1 MDFLTFCKLHGIL
14 IDSLPRMG
22 VWKRYPTEDH
32 PHKRNGAVK
41 FMGDHGFI
49 QNHAVETEVSLWKSD
64 TPNDFDRT
72 KLMRDVRAAE
82 EQTAR
87 RQREA
92 AGKAAWIL
100 SQCKFGKHDYL
111 KAKGFAD
118 EEANVWAH
126 EGRQTLVIPMR
137 MNGNLLG
144 CQLIDEYGVKK
155 FLSGQKTAGAEFIF
169 DNKGDHIL
177 CEGYATA
184 LSVRMALKS
193 LKKRYTIHVCFSAGN
208 MVKVANS
215 LTGGYIIADNDES
228 GTGERVAKQIGW
240 TYFMPPDVGDDFNDF
255 HIKNG
260 LFKASMALMKSIRI

>member
-1 MDFLTFCKLHGIL
+1 MDFLTCCKLHGIL

-49 QNHAVETEVSLWKSD
+49 QNHAIETEVSVWKTDS
-64 TPNDFDRT
+64 PNDFDRA
-72 KLMRDVRAAE
+72 KLVRDVRAAE

-111 KAKGFAD
+111 KSKGFAE

-137 MNGNLLG
+137 MNGSLLG

-155 FLSGQKTAGAEFIF
+155 FLSGQRTAGAEFIF

-184 LSVRMALKS
+184 LSVRLALKS

-240 TYFMPPDVGDDFNDF
+240 SYWMSDRVGEDANDT
-255 HIKNG
+255 HQRLG
-260 LFKASMALMKSIRI
+260 LFKFSQSLTRSIRV